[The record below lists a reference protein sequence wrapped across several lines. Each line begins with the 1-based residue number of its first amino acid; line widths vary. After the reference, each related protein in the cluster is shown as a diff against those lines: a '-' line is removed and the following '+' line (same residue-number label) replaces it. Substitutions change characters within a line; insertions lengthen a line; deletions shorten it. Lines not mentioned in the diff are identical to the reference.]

1 MKYLKKKKGL
11 YAYSGT
17 DSEAIQFLNAFKQVF
32 YIDLLPYLESK
43 PIDFGD
49 LLRTFDE
56 DGVINLPLSSG
67 NEGNDN
73 VKKQIDNGNLP
84 LMTKINGLQG
94 NIIGYIYELKNWY
107 SNKLSSGKV
116 VLMPAEGFGMQY
128 KEPYYIYVAN
138 RVYTPAQKS
147 VIFNKEFDEIYKN
160 LGGIPANKTAGSIA
174 AWENYLTNPA
184 ENSRVKNF
192 DTIYY
197 KGFWEDFFAFYKSKR
212 LMAASQGSTTTGG
225 TGAASGTSTGTG
237 TVDTSGGTLNTDKLM
252 TEADMTETDARAFL
266 YEIEKYSPLIWA
278 NLDYWYKNLMAKK
291 KEVTKEVFN
300 FAYDYWL
307 KKLNAQYE
315 TFSPLEK
322 ENEKERYSLING
334 YIFEKPKKVK
344 KYGLFASILRA
355 IFKKK

>member
-17 DSEAIQFLNAFKQVF
+17 DSEAIQFLTAFKQVF
-32 YIDLLPYLESK
+32 GVDLLPYLGDQ
-43 PIDFGD
+43 PISAN
-49 LLRTFDE
+49 LATSLRAFEENADDILPEVGTNNRQELIDS
-56 DGVINLPLSSG
+56 GALPLLFSIQNKGTS
-67 NEGNDN
+67 
-73 VKKQIDNGNLP
+73 L
-84 LMTKINGLQG
+84 IN
-94 NIIGYIYELKNWY
+94 YIYELKNWH
-107 SNKLSSGKV
+107 SNKLTTGKIV
-116 VLMPAEGFGMQY
+116 YVPASFGAPAKYMY
-128 KEPYYIYVAN
+128 LAN
-138 RVYTPAQKS
+138 TVYTPAQKS
-147 VIFNKEFDEIYKN
+147 VIFEKEFADIYKA
-160 LGGIPANKTAGSIA
+160 LGGIPANKTAGSIE

-197 KGFWEDFFAFYKSKR
+197 KGFWADFFAFYKSKR
-212 LMAASQGSTTTGG
+212 LMAASQ
-225 TGAASGTSTGTG
+225 AG
-237 TVDTSGGTLNTDKLM
+237 TVITTPTAGGGVSQQNPADTM
-252 TEADMTETDARAFL
+252 TTAESITVDATETDARAFL
-266 YEIEKYSPLIWA
+266 YEIEKNSPLNWG

-334 YIFEKPKKVK
+334 YIFEKPKAAAK
-344 KYGLFASILRA
+344 KYGLFASILRK

>member
-17 DSEAIQFLNAFKQVF
+17 DSEAIQFLTAFKQVF
-32 YIDLLPYLESK
+32 GVDLLPFLGDQ
-43 PIDFGD
+43 PISAN
-49 LLRTFDE
+49 LATSLRAFEENADDILPEVGTNNRQELIDS
-56 DGVINLPLSSG
+56 GALPLLFSIQNKGTS
-67 NEGNDN
+67 
-73 VKKQIDNGNLP
+73 L
-84 LMTKINGLQG
+84 IN
-94 NIIGYIYELKNWY
+94 YIYELKNWH
-107 SNKLSSGKV
+107 SNKLTTGKIV
-116 VLMPAEGFGMQY
+116 YVPASFGAPAKYMY
-128 KEPYYIYVAN
+128 LAN
-138 RVYTPAQKS
+138 TVYTPAQKS
-147 VIFNKEFDEIYKN
+147 VIFEKEFADIYKA
-160 LGGIPANKTAGSIA
+160 LGGIPANKTAASIE

-197 KGFWEDFFAFYKSKR
+197 KGFWADFFAFYKSKR
-212 LMAASQGSTTTGG
+212 LMAASQ
-225 TGAASGTSTGTG
+225 AG
-237 TVDTSGGTLNTDKLM
+237 TVITTPTAGDVSQQNPADTTPTAENITV
-252 TEADMTETDARAFL
+252 DMTETDARAFL
-266 YEIEKYSPLIWA
+266 YEIEKNSPLNWG

-291 KEVTKEVFN
+291 KEVSKEVFN

-334 YIFEKPKKVK
+334 YIFEKPKAPAK
-344 KYGLFASILRA
+344 KYGLFASILRK

>member
-17 DSEAIQFLNAFKQVF
+17 DSEAIQFLTAFKQVF
-32 YIDLLPYLESK
+32 GVDLLPFLGDQ
-43 PIDFGD
+43 PISANLATSLRAFEENADDILPEVGTNNRQD
-49 LLRTFDE
+49 LIDS
-56 DGVINLPLSSG
+56 GALPLLFSIQNKGTS
-67 NEGNDN
+67 
-73 VKKQIDNGNLP
+73 L
-84 LMTKINGLQG
+84 IN
-94 NIIGYIYELKNWY
+94 YIYELKNWH
-107 SNKLSSGKV
+107 SNKLTTGKIV
-116 VLMPAEGFGMQY
+116 YVPASFGSPAKYMY
-128 KEPYYIYVAN
+128 LAN
-138 RVYTPAQKS
+138 TVYTPAQKS
-147 VIFNKEFDEIYKN
+147 VIFEKEFADIYKA

-197 KGFWEDFFAFYKSKR
+197 KGFWADFFAFYKSKR

-237 TVDTSGGTLNTDKLM
+237 TVDTSGGTLNTDKVM

-266 YEIEKYSPLIWA
+266 YEIEKFSPLIWA
-278 NLDYWYKNLMAKK
+278 NLDYWYKQLMAKK
-291 KEVTKEVFN
+291 KEVSKEVFN

-307 KKLNAQYE
+307 KKLNAQYS

-322 ENEKERYSLING
+322 ENEKERYALING